1 MARYST
7 LQVLNDTSLFDS
19 RQLLP
24 RSVLACTMRVWAQW
38 LKDHLR
44 PFPQLIRE
52 FGFGVVVVRQ
62 SIRYE
67 RPFSF
72 FSADEFLVHCTI
84 SVRQKRHL
92 LLGDVQFMNGDER
105 FAHLQCAM
113 RPLAIEHGSDLG
125 AMPARVEGAVL
136 DMFLPD
142 EISNDAVERP
152 LRKTLGALSA
162 ASAIATA
169 TRAIRICRH
178 DSEAADQWSYIE
190 VVANAASARE
200 AMILEANPAERRE
213 LHAGLAAPLGGIEI
227 EIDRPLFLFDSAEIH
242 STAYRIGD
250 CLTFVHVYRSSVG
263 GSHEHATVVERF
275 AI

>member
-24 RSVLACTMRVWAQW
+24 RSILSCTMRVWAQW

-44 PFPQLIRE
+44 PFPKLIRE

-62 SIRYE
+62 NIRYE
-67 RPFSF
+67 QPFNF
-72 FSADEFLVHCTI
+72 FSADEFAVRCAI

-92 LLGDVQFMNGDER
+92 LLGDVEFMNGNER

-113 RPLAIEHGSDLG
+113 RPLAIERDSDLG
-125 AMPARVEGAVL
+125 AVPSRVDGAVL

-142 EISNDAVERP
+142 EISNVAVERT
-152 LRKTLGALSA
+152 LRRTLGELA
-162 ASAIATA
+162 AAPVVATA
-169 TRAIRICRH
+169 TRTIRICRH

-200 AMILEANPAERRE
+200 SMILDAGPDAHRAMQ
-213 LHAGLAAPLGGIEI
+213 AGLAAPVGEMEI

-242 STAYRIGD
+242 STAYRTDD
-250 CLTFVHVYRSSVG
+250 CLTFVHVYRSNLG

-275 AI
+275 AV